1 MIELTEETARYEL
14 KFVGGASDEA
24 ALEHWLRTHPVA
36 FRSAYPPRRVNNVY
50 FDSPS
55 LTAYQE
61 NLAGVSRRMKYRL
74 RWYGSS
80 GPPDSGRLEIK
91 IRRNRLGWKES
102 APIRDLPD
110 FATARWA
117 EIVRVIRRQL
127 PPDLI
132 PGFDFYSEPVL
143 ITGYRRRYFV
153 SVDGRVRVTF
163 DTSHRVLDQRGR
175 PRANLRLEA
184 RAPSPL
190 VVEVKFGYRDLE
202 AGREAIRALPLRVT
216 RNSKYTIGI
225 ESTL

>member
-1 MIELTEETARYEL
+1 MA
-14 KFVGGASDEA
+14 
-24 ALEHWLRTHPVA
+24 
-36 FRSAYPPRRVNNVY
+36 
-50 FDSPS
+50 
-55 LTAYQE
+55 
-61 NLAGVSRRMKYRL
+61 
-74 RWYGSS
+74 
-80 GPPDSGRLEIK
+80 
-91 IRRNRLGWKES
+91 
-102 APIRDLPD
+102 
-110 FATARWA
+110 
-117 EIVRVIRRQL
+117 IRRQL

-132 PGFDFYSEPVL
+132 PGFDLYSEPVL